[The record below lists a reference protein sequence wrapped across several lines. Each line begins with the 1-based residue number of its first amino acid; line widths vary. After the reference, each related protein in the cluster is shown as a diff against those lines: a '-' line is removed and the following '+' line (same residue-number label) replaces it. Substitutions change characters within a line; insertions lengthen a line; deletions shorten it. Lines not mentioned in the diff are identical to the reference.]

1 MARCG
6 FKVKLNIQ
14 IGKRLSSI
22 FSGKQEREEGILSEI
37 EEILITSDFGIEFTS
52 QIVDE
57 LGQRVGSYERA
68 EVVEQLRTVLREKV
82 LSSPGL
88 PDRPTPPGH
97 GDGSAVPVTAQPSS
111 LTVHLIFGV
120 NGTGKTTTA
129 GKLAYLLKQS
139 GSKVLIAAAD
149 TFRDAAVE
157 QLQIWAKK
165 AGVPIVRQPQGADP
179 GAVVYDAIDAAFA
192 RGVSDLIVDTAGRL
206 HNKERLM
213 EELRKIAKILD
224 KKAQNA
230 VRKKLLVLDATTGQ
244 NAIEQARQF
253 SEYAGVDGIVLA
265 KLDSSAKGGVACT
278 VSGMLGIPILYA
290 GTGER
295 IEDLIEFNIDE
306 YLDILLS

>member
-1 MARCG
+1 
-6 FKVKLNIQ
+6 VKLNIQ

-82 LSSPGL
+82 VSSPGL

>member
-82 LSSPGL
+82 VSSPGL

>member
-1 MARCG
+1 M
-6 FKVKLNIQ
+6 KLNIQ

-82 LSSPGL
+82 VSSPGL